1 MRWKWPS
8 VTLGNLT
15 TQAGAACTKS
25 CSWGHYGGPRT
36 LGLQGAALRAP
47 RPPSTTTT
55 QAVASDNGL
64 PWSLA
69 SGSPSGRAV
78 RPLHLPRQLA
88 WDTSSQSRQDRGRTP
103 VSLSGE
109 DSGAPSRLPSG
120 LRTLATS
127 RSRGRASSQHTS
139 CWTASRQVPSERT
152 WATGNSKRSGCL
164 GRYRVSAACVSA
176 PCEPGAGATAGRLL

>member
-1 MRWKWPS
+1 MDKCDSWEPHHP
-8 VTLGNLT
+8 
-15 TQAGAACTKS
+15 
-25 CSWGHYGGPRT
+25 SWGGVHKKLQLGP
-36 LGLQGAALRAP
+36 LRWTSDFGVAGRCP
-47 RPPSTTTT
+47 QSAPSTLHQDTT

-88 WDTSSQSRQDRGRTP
+88 WDTSSRSRQDRGRTP

>member
-1 MRWKWPS
+1 MAKCDSWEPHHP
-8 VTLGNLT
+8 
-15 TQAGAACTKS
+15 
-25 CSWGHYGGPRT
+25 SWGGVHEKLQLGP
-36 LGLQGAALRAP
+36 LRWTSDFGVAGRCP
-47 RPPSTTTT
+47 QSAPSTLHQDTT

-88 WDTSSQSRQDRGRTP
+88 WDTSSRSRQDRGRTP